1 MDYSPEVVQRFAA
14 ARPVEGPVGSG
25 RAAART
31 AAAEAEDKTL
41 NVWVRFEV
49 EVSEGRID
57 AAAFQVFGCPHCVA
71 AASWV
76 AEWLRGRPAE
86 ALRQVNARQVQEALQ
101 VPTEKLGKLLRIE
114 DAVAACW
121 RRLEETPSIESK
133 EV

>member
-1 MDYSPEVVQRFAA
+1 MDYSSEVVQRFAA
-14 ARPVEGPVGSG
+14 ATPVQGPFGSG
-25 RAAART
+25 RAGART

-49 EVSEGRID
+49 EVSQGIID
-57 AAAFQVFGCPHCVA
+57 AAGFQVFGCPHCVA

-76 AEWLRGRPAE
+76 AEWLRGRPAD
-86 ALRQVNARQVQEALQ
+86 ALHRVNARQVQAALQ

-121 RRLEETPSIESK
+121 QRLEQTPSIESK
-133 EV
+133 EG